1 MTWNITDYPQQSID
15 KKNEMTIRDKF
26 AIGILNG
33 LLSTNRGV
41 PYLTLVRE
49 SYEIADMML
58 SQRNIET
65 NTNNNKD

>member
-1 MTWNITDYPQQSID
+1 MNQNTTQTPTM
-15 KKNEMTIRDKF
+15 ELRDKF

-33 LLSTNRGV
+33 LLSTNRGL

-58 SQRNIET
+58 SQRNNET

>member
-15 KKNEMTIRDKF
+15 KKDEMSIRDKF
-26 AIGILNG
+26 AIEVLNG

-41 PYLTLVRE
+41 AYLTLVRE

-58 SQRNIET
+58 EQRNKST
-65 NTNNNKD
+65 NTNNKD